1 MQTRVHEGGVKLQHI
16 RSPDLWSHVYAIAS
30 IAKHEL
36 LISNVRYPLRIVSRF
51 FGPLVWV
58 VPFLLFGKAILGGT
72 DSEHLFAL
80 TGISHMPTFILM
92 GTIVT
97 SVSFNMLWLMSFA
110 IRLESYRGTF
120 ESVYACPINRITY
133 FMGKLVASTIWSSLY
148 IIGLIIMGVVIL
160 DVQFLWSHL
169 PAMLAVMALLF
180 LSMYGFGLMLAGVI
194 LVYKE
199 SHTII
204 HFIDGLFSLI
214 VPMAYPLAVLPVAL
228 QAVSRATPM
237 TNAVIACRNILILG
251 QPLSGQVEYLSV
263 LVFYIVV
270 VIPAGYVVYNKMETV
285 AKRRGVLHK
294 Y

>member
-1 MQTRVHEGGVKLQHI
+1 
-16 RSPDLWSHVYAIAS
+16 
-30 IAKHEL
+30 
-36 LISNVRYPLRIVSRF
+36 
-51 FGPLVWV
+51 
-58 VPFLLFGKAILGGT
+58 
-72 DSEHLFAL
+72 
-80 TGISHMPTFILM
+80 
-92 GTIVT
+92 
-97 SVSFNMLWLMSFA
+97 
-110 IRLESYRGTF
+110 
-120 ESVYACPINRITY
+120 
-133 FMGKLVASTIWSSLY
+133 
-148 IIGLIIMGVVIL
+148 
-160 DVQFLWSHL
+160 
-169 PAMLAVMALLF
+169 
-180 LSMYGFGLMLAGVI
+180 MLAGVI

-251 QPLSGQVEYLSV
+251 QPLSGQVKYLSV

-270 VIPAGYVVYNKMETV
+270 VIPAGYVVYNKMEKV